1 MNFSSQL
8 CDLLWKMQLQS
19 SFVRNWMYLQVLF
32 ELLGIDQ
39 LVVVLLIAEVISVVL
54 IGNQAVVV
62 LCRPVYLVNQ

>member
-8 CDLLWKMQLQS
+8 CNLLWKMQLQS